1 MKLSDR
7 SRIAIVLVVFA
18 AVFIALAFFSYTR
31 ESATWD
37 EPQHLTAGYT
47 ALTRLDFRIDTEH
60 PPLVRMWAALPL
72 ALCSGIRFDEAGQ
85 YWQQGP
91 QWFFCHQFMYRD
103 NSADWMLYRAR
114 FMIVLLGVL
123 LGVLLFS
130 WARELFGFW
139 PATATLA
146 LYCCEPNLLAHS
158 RLVTTDFGFVCFAF
172 GAVYFLWRLTRRF
185 SVANIIGLTVFFVLA
200 QTTKFTAILLWPIFL
215 ALLILLAFLT
225 RKFVA
230 TLVVAVLLVVATYA
244 GIWAVYGFRYRA
256 TTATA
261 TRFAFEFNKDPRVQ
275 SAAPVLSK
283 ATRWIAEHRVLPQA
297 YAEGFLLGQAK
308 AKVRS
313 GYLAGEY
320 STKGWW
326 YYFPI
331 AFLIKTPLTVIA
343 LFLGGVGV
351 CIRKWRYDRVFAIVP
366 IVVFL
371 GVAMLAN
378 INIGLRHI
386 LTIYPFVLLLAG
398 VAIGRWRWARR
409 IAPLVAA
416 AEFTL
421 VYPHCIAAFNLIVGG
436 PSQGHKYLVDSN
448 LDWGQDLKGLKRW
461 MDKNNV
467 TTINLSYFGT
477 ADPAYYGIRC
487 THLPGGPFYAD
498 SLVSTP
504 QLPGY
509 VAVSLTNLR
518 GVYFNEETRRYYERL
533 LERRPAARIGHSIHV
548 YWIERPWW

>member
-1 MKLSDR
+1 MKLSER
-7 SRIAIVLVVFA
+7 SRIAIVLAVFA
-18 AVFIALAFFSYTR
+18 AVFIALACFSYTR

-37 EPQHLTAGYT
+37 EPQHVTAGYA
-47 ALTRLDFRIDTEH
+47 ALTRRDFRIDTEH

-72 ALCSGIRFDEAGQ
+72 AVSSGIRFDEAGN
-85 YWQQGP
+85 YWQNGP

-123 LGVLLFS
+123 LGVLLFC

-139 PATATLA
+139 PAMATLA
-146 LYCCEPNLLAHS
+146 LYCFEPNLLAHA

-185 SVANIIGLTVFFVLA
+185 SIGNVVGLTVFFVLA

-215 ALLILLAFLT
+215 ALLILLAILT
-225 RKFVA
+225 RRFLA
-230 TLVVAVLLVVATYA
+230 TLGVAALLVVATYA
-244 GIWAVYGFRYRA
+244 GIWTVYGFRYRA
-256 TTATA
+256 TAATA
-261 TRFAFEFNKDPRVQ
+261 ERFAFEFEKDARIQ
-275 SAAPVLSK
+275 SAAPALSK
-283 ATRWIAEHRVLPQA
+283 ATRWITEHRVLPQA

-308 AKVRS
+308 AKVRA
-313 GYLAGEY
+313 GYLCGEY
-320 STKGWW
+320 STAGWW

-331 AFLIKTPLTVIA
+331 AFLIKTPLVVIA
-343 LFLGGVGV
+343 LFFGGLAV
-351 CIRKWRYDRVFAIVP
+351 CVRRWRYDRLFAMVP
-366 IVVFL
+366 IAVFL
-371 GVAMLAN
+371 GVAMMAH

-386 LTIYPFVLLLAG
+386 LTIYPFALLLAG
-398 VAIGRWRWARR
+398 AALGRWRWARR
-409 IAPLVAA
+409 IAPFVAA
-416 AEFTL
+416 VELAL
-421 VYPHCIAAFNLIVGG
+421 IYPHCLAAFNIIVGG
-436 PSQGHKYLVDSN
+436 PAHGDEYLVDSN

-461 MDKNNV
+461 MDRRGV
-467 TTINLSYFGT
+467 SEINLSYFGT
-477 ADPAYYGIRC
+477 ADPAYYGIHC
-487 THLPGGPFYAD
+487 TYLTGGPFYAD
-498 SLVSTP
+498 SQVSAP

-533 LERRPAARIGHSIHV
+533 LDRKPVARIGHSIHV